1 MKRTSLSKSVRTI
14 ALIIAIASTGLQ
26 QPASAQA
33 QNACAIAYTKTPKGG
48 IYDGINLSPTQQ
60 SAFDAFTKPRD
71 ALFIRLNPRANRVTK
86 PNASIMF
93 FPKEGVTI
101 PPDLKKK
108 IAEFERV
115 GKPAQAPSLNEKY
128 GQYGRFNPL
137 TTLVYSQALFEEYE
151 REMKRLE
158 NQSLEVMTPAQRRR
172 YQQNQAPYKKIN
184 QVCNLQQYEG
194 FLKVGNSYEMEGFFN

>member
-1 MKRTSLSKSVRTI
+1 MKRTSFSKSGRTI

-33 QNACAIAYTKTPKGG
+33 QNACAIAYTKAPKGG

-60 SAFDAFTKPRD
+60 SAFDVFTKPRD
-71 ALFIRLNPRANRVTK
+71 ALFMRLKPRANRATK
-86 PNASIMF
+86 PDAPIMF
-93 FPKEGVTI
+93 FPKQGVTI
-101 PPDLKKK
+101 PPDLKKQ
-108 IAEFERV
+108 IAKLERV
-115 GKPAQAPSLNEKY
+115 GKPAQVPSLNEKY

-137 TTLVYSQALFEEYE
+137 TTLIYSQALFDEYE

-172 YQQNQAPYKKIN
+172 YQQNQATYKKIN